1 MAWAAGLVPPGDP
14 ARACHRSPRRWNH
27 KRPRFSLGVPHG
39 VGPLP
44 WPASW
49 HRLSPLGRSMSSAL
63 LGCHGTLRR
72 RRNLPS
78 KRLPRAVSWR
88 KTSPLEHSA
97 ASAGGCAV
105 DRAEGDRF
113 AFGAVPLGAFRGKY
127 VVVGSKG
134 GSSQHLTDHPWGVSG
149 HACRGWLQGRSSRG
163 PRNHLWGVP
172 GRVCHGGPRRRTLP
186 SLGFLPWP
194 VSRRLMSPSGSSA
207 PSGGCS
213 CRGTLQGRR
222 NLPSKRLPWPVS
234 RQKMSP
240 LGGSAPAASCHLP
253 AVTCS
258 QANSPDRNANLGAQ
272 DAELCDSDKS
282 VFPNLLRPVQRGR
295 QRSW

>member
-78 KRLPRAVSWR
+78 KRLPWPVSR
-88 KTSPLEHSA
+88 QKMSPLEHSA
-97 ASAGGCAV
+97 ASVGGCAV

-113 AFGAVPLGAFRGKY
+113 VLGAVPLGAFRGRY

-134 GSSQHLTDHPWGVSG
+134 G
-149 HACRGWLQGRSSRG
+149 SSRG

-194 VSRRLMSPSGSSA
+194 VSRRLMSSSGSSA

-253 AVTCS
+253 AATCLPSPACRRIHKIEMQTSTRKTPSCAIVT
-258 QANSPDRNANLGAQ
+258 
-272 DAELCDSDKS
+272 K
-282 VFPNLLRPVQRGR
+282 VFFRTF
-295 QRSW
+295 

>member
-1 MAWAAGLVPPGDP
+1 MRTGACIPWSGGICHEGSEGEITELEKSPLDSFVSSTSWDAPRGMAWAAGLVPPGDP
-14 ARACHRSPRRWNH
+14 ACACHRSPRRWNH
-27 KRPRFSLGVPHG
+27 KRPRFSLGGPHG

-78 KRLPRAVSWR
+78 KRLPRVVSWR

-113 AFGAVPLGAFRGKY
+113 VLGAVPLGAFRGKY

-134 GSSQHLTDHPWGVSG
+134 GEL
-149 HACRGWLQGRSSRG
+149 
-163 PRNHLWGVP
+163 PRP
-172 GRVCHGGPRRRTLP
+172 EE
-186 SLGFLPWP
+186 
-194 VSRRLMSPSGSSA
+194 
-207 PSGGCS
+207 
-213 CRGTLQGRR
+213 
-222 NLPSKRLPWPVS
+222 
-234 RQKMSP
+234 SP
-240 LGGSAPAASCHLP
+240 LGRSGTRMPWRAPKANAPKPWISPLASVAASDV
-253 AVTCS
+253 A
-258 QANSPDRNANLGAQ
+258 LGFFRAIWR
-272 DAELCDSDKS
+272 L
-282 VFPNLLRPVQRGR
+282 
-295 QRSW
+295 

>member
-14 ARACHRSPRRWNH
+14 ACACHRSPRRWNH

-78 KRLPRAVSWR
+78 KRLPRVVSWR

-134 GSSQHLTDHPWGVSG
+134 EAPE
-149 HACRGWLQGRSSRG
+149 ARGITFGAFRDAYAME
-163 PRNHLWGVP
+163 
-172 GRVCHGGPRRRTLP
+172 GPRRRTLP

-240 LGGSAPAASCHLP
+240 LGGSAPAASCQLP

-258 QANSPDRNANLGAQ
+258 QANSQDRNANLDAQ

>member
-14 ARACHRSPRRWNH
+14 ARACYRSPRRWNH

-49 HRLSPLGRSMSSAL
+49 HCLSPLGRSMSSAL

-113 AFGAVPLGAFRGKY
+113 VLGAVPLGAFRGKY

-134 GSSQHLTDHPWGVSG
+134 GE
-149 HACRGWLQGRSSRG
+149 
-163 PRNHLWGVP
+163 
-172 GRVCHGGPRRRTLP
+172 LP
-186 SLGFLPWP
+186 TSD
-194 VSRRLMSPSGSSA
+194 R
-207 PSGGCS
+207 
-213 CRGTLQGRR
+213 
-222 NLPSKRLPWPVS
+222 
-234 RQKMSP
+234 SP
-240 LGGSAPAASCHLP
+240 LGRFRPCVSWLAPRGEAPEARGITFGAFRDAYAMEGP
-253 AVTCS
+253 EGERS
-258 QANSPDRNANLGAQ
+258 QALDFSLGQ
-272 DAELCDSDKS
+272 C
-282 VFPNLLRPVQRGR
+282 RGV
-295 QRSW
+295 

>member
-1 MAWAAGLVPPGDP
+1 MTDSYSG
-14 ARACHRSPRRWNH
+14 
-27 KRPRFSLGVPHG
+27 
-39 VGPLP
+39 
-44 WPASW
+44 
-49 HRLSPLGRSMSSAL
+49 LSPSERFVASMSWLA
-63 LGCHGTLRR
+63 
-72 RRNLPS
+72 
-78 KRLPRAVSWR
+78 PR
-88 KTSPLEHSA
+88 
-97 ASAGGCAV
+97 GG
-105 DRAEGDRF
+105 
-113 AFGAVPLGAFRGKY
+113 
-127 VVVGSKG
+127 
-134 GSSQHLTDHPWGVSG
+134 
-149 HACRGWLQGRSSRG
+149 SSRG

-253 AVTCS
+253 AATCS
-258 QANSPDRNANLGAQ
+258 QANSQDRNANLDAQ